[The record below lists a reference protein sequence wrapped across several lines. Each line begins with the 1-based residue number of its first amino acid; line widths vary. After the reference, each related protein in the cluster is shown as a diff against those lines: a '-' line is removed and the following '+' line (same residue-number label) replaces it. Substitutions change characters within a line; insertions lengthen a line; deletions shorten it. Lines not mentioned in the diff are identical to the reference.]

1 MLPTIPYLPLAWQ
14 FASPGPILIK
24 IGPLTIR
31 WYGLLIATAVLI
43 GVNLSQ
49 YLAKRRHVNPD
60 LLGDLV
66 IWLVIGAIPAARL
79 YYVLF
84 EWSEY
89 AKNPGKI
96 IAIWEGG
103 IAIHGAILGG
113 TIATLIFARINKIS
127 FWQLADLVAPSLIL
141 GQAIGRW
148 GNFFNSEAFGSPTNL
163 PWKLFIPLERRPL
176 GSENFDYFHPTF
188 LYESVWNLIVFGLLL
203 TLFFR
208 SLQGKPRLKTG
219 TVFLVYLVAYS
230 LGRFWIEG
238 LRTDSLM
245 FGPIRMAQVVSLVG
259 ISLGLA
265 GLAWQYIYKHP
276 LPDVVPPVVEEKVE
290 LSRR

>member
-14 FASPGPILIK
+14 FASPGPIFIK
-24 IGPLTIR
+24 IGSLTIR

-43 GVNLSQ
+43 GVSLSQ

-96 IAIWEGG
+96 VAIWEGG

-176 GSENFDYFHPTF
+176 GYENFDYFHPTF

-203 TLFFR
+203 KFARTTPEDGDSIFGLPG
-208 SLQGKPRLKTG
+208 SL
-219 TVFLVYLVAYS
+219 
-230 LGRFWIEG
+230 
-238 LRTDSLM
+238 
-245 FGPIRMAQVVSLVG
+245 
-259 ISLGLA
+259 
-265 GLAWQYIYKHP
+265 
-276 LPDVVPPVVEEKVE
+276 
-290 LSRR
+290 